1 MWLHKVRWEER
12 GCGCEVSPWP
22 AAAVLEKAEVV
33 EEERSGNH
41 LFVVI
46 SSDRG
51 LCGSIHSNLARTIRP
66 IMEQRSSSA
75 NTYFVCVGDKVIPH
89 HMLLTLTLPTGC
101 RSVQFCN
108 EH

>member
-1 MWLHKVRWEER
+1 MGV
-12 GCGCEVSPWP
+12 EVFSVWS

-41 LFVVI
+41 LFIII

-51 LCGSIHSNLARTIRP
+51 LCGSVHSNLARTIRP

-75 NTYFVCVGDKVIPH
+75 STYFVCVGDKVCTAPPH
-89 HMLLTLTLPTGC
+89 AGPSSLHPPP
-101 RSVQFCN
+101 RFAPSYS